1 MSTEAAKKAWAT
13 RRAKVPTPQKQLSR
27 LLLERS
33 RWMRKETMAR
43 NKLYRIHAKLA
54 QIAEEAIIIPPTT
67 STNNGELSTVFAK
80 RKIVK

>member
-13 RRAKVPTPQKQLSR
+13 RRARVPSPQKQLSR

-54 QIAEEAIIIPPTT
+54 QIAADALTPPPA
-67 STNNGELSTVFAK
+67 SNNGELSGMFAK